1 MVKFITL
8 LLTVIQVVIVVIALT
23 VKSIGVYLVVLH
35 RLLLSFGVVADLVA
49 ALAAASRV
57 CLVDLVL
64 ILERHYSTH
73 KSKVV
78 GVSSW
83 RLQNPLAAHS
93 VVVVFKVVRVTS
105 VVKTAPHKLLSD
117 LTSVQKVV
125 YQERLAVMH
134 TGILISDASI
144 EFTGQVVVDTILL
157 LMVLTPMAVMR
168 TLKDIQDFSEFTIH
182 PATAGRRWEWLI
194 HHVYLIMTVDTWFP
208 TSKEMLVSMMVLS
221 VKELLH
227 GRMLLV
233 VMLHYLV

>member
-78 GVSSW
+78 GVSS
-83 RLQNPLAAHS
+83 
-93 VVVVFKVVRVTS
+93 
-105 VVKTAPHKLLSD
+105 
-117 LTSVQKVV
+117 
-125 YQERLAVMH
+125 
-134 TGILISDASI
+134 
-144 EFTGQVVVDTILL
+144 
-157 LMVLTPMAVMR
+157 
-168 TLKDIQDFSEFTIH
+168 
-182 PATAGRRWEWLI
+182 
-194 HHVYLIMTVDTWFP
+194 
-208 TSKEMLVSMMVLS
+208 
-221 VKELLH
+221 
-227 GRMLLV
+227 
-233 VMLHYLV
+233 